1 MLTALLTF
9 VKESTGCEMVND
21 VQQKTTRNIEIGSLL
36 IGSGGSTG
44 QAARDHEGRSRQG
57 TGCESDSSWDMCL
70 Y

>member
-1 MLTALLTF
+1 
-9 VKESTGCEMVND
+9 MVND

-44 QAARDHEGRSRQG
+44 QAASGHEGRSRQG
-57 TGCESDSSWDMCL
+57 IGCESDRSWDMCL